1 VHMGHNKSNDPA
13 HKLQAALNHDT
24 ADVDMDFPRSYLVA
38 CQLWFTA
45 LSSRDRR
52 VASVAVSA
60 FTKGDETAAKNIV
73 HVLPPAPVC
82 PLL

>member
-1 VHMGHNKSNDPA
+1 
-13 HKLQAALNHDT
+13 
-24 ADVDMDFPRSYLVA
+24 MDYPRSYLVA

-45 LSSRDRR
+45 LSSSDRR
-52 VASVAVSA
+52 IVSIALTA
-60 FTKGDETAAKNIV
+60 FSKGDETGAKNTV